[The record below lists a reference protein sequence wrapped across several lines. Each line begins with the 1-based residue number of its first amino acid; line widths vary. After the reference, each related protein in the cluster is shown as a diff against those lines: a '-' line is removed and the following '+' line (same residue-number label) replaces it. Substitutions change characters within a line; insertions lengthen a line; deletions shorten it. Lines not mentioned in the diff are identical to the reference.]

1 MPSATEYF
9 LTVFENRN
17 PQRAT
22 KAVLT
27 SSEPFG
33 SPAEAVS
40 VRLTMT
46 VAVKSVLVAN
56 EAERAVPEA
65 VRLKRFSRRAESFE
79 CRLNEPFLVSR
90 TLRDPKQGRQHL

>member
-1 MPSATEYF
+1 MPSAAEYF

-22 KAVLT
+22 KAVST

-40 VRLTMT
+40 VRLTMA
-46 VAVKSVLVAN
+46 VAVKSVLATN
-56 EAERAVPEA
+56 EAERAVPED
-65 VRLKRFSRRAESFE
+65 VCSKRSVWLSVKTGY
-79 CRLNEPFLVSR
+79 RLNESFLVSR
-90 TLRDPKQGRQHL
+90 TLRDPKQYRSHL

>member
-22 KAVLT
+22 KAVST

-40 VRLTMT
+40 VRLTMA
-46 VAVKSVLVAN
+46 VAVKSVLAAN
-56 EAERAVPEA
+56 EAERAVSGG
-65 VRLKRFSRRAESFE
+65 VRSEHFSRRAEPLE
-79 CRLNEPFLVSR
+79 CRLNEPFLISR
-90 TLRDPKQGRQHL
+90 TLRDPKQDRLHL

>member
-22 KAVLT
+22 KAVST

-40 VRLTMT
+40 VRLTT
-46 VAVKSVLVAN
+46 AVAVKSVLAVH
-56 EAERAVPEA
+56 EAERAVPED
-65 VRLKRFSRRAESFE
+65 VCSKRSVWLSGKTGY
-79 CRLNEPFLVSR
+79 RLNEPLPILR
-90 TLRDPKQGRQHL
+90 ILRDPKQGRLHL